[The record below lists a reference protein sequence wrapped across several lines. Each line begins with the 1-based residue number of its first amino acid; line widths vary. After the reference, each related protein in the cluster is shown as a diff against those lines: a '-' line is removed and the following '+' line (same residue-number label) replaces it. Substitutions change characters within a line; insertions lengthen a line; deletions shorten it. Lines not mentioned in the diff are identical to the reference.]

1 MFAKA
6 VFIASLAAFSAIS
19 TAHAADAIVAAA
31 PETVEYVRVCDA
43 YGTGYFYIPGTETC
57 LKLEG
62 YLRIEERFGRD
73 ESGPS
78 DWSSWT
84 RAQVTFGSKSETEF
98 GTLTG
103 VITFRNEAE
112 NGTDFDPSLDE
123 GYIDIAGFRVGMLYS
138 WWDDDPSGETDVVA
152 SNETNHVSIRYQ
164 YEGEVITA
172 GIALDELEDA
182 YETKPGEGPNTLG
195 IAGQVS
201 FKTGAY
207 SGYLLGSYDTDT
219 DEGAIRAIFYADL
232 GPGQL
237 GLYGVWASGANYYYE
252 ESEWTVGAQYE
263 YKVTDKLML
272 IPGAQYFE
280 NVALDADGDG
290 FSGGNAWTAGITV
303 NYMVVENLRTRLSLQ
318 YNDEE
323 EGVDQVEGFLRFQL
337 DF

>member
-1 MFAKA
+1 MSFKTAFLGCA
-6 VFIASLAAFSAIS
+6 ATLAAIS
-19 TAHAADAIVAAA
+19 TTQAADAVVAAE
-31 PETVEYVRVCDA
+31 PEPVEYVRVCDA

-57 LKLEG
+57 LKIGG

-73 ESGPS
+73 EAGTS

-84 RAQVTFGSKSETEF
+84 RAQVTFSSKSETEF

-103 VITFRNEAE
+103 VITLRNEAE
-112 NGTDFDPSLDE
+112 DASNFNPTLDE
-123 GYIDIAGFRVGMLYS
+123 GYIAIAGFRIGMQYS
-138 WWDDDPSGETDVVA
+138 WWDDDPSGETDVVS
-152 SNETNHVSIRYQ
+152 SNETNHNSIRYQ
-164 YEGEVITA
+164 YEGDVITA
-172 GIALDELEDA
+172 GVSLDELEDA
-182 YETKPGEGPNTLG
+182 YATKPAEGPNTLG

-201 FKTGAY
+201 FKAGAFA
-207 SGYLLGSYDTDT
+207 GYLLGSYDTDT
-219 DEGAIRAIFYADL
+219 DEGAVRAILYADL

-263 YKVTDKLML
+263 YKVTDKLTL

-280 NVALDADGDG
+280 NIALNPDGDG

-303 NYMVVENLRTRLSLQ
+303 NYMVVADLRTRLSLQ
-318 YNDEE
+318 YHDEE
-323 EGVDQVEGFLRFQL
+323 EGDDQIEGFLRFQR